1 MIESPGETL
10 LKIAARRGNIG
21 ASRDDLFRE
30 LKGGI
35 PYNKLEWLVQELE
48 QAGFIT
54 VDWLGT
60 YDFVI
65 TITPE
70 GNAQLT

>member
-1 MIESPGETL
+1 ML
-10 LKIAARRGNIG
+10 RIAAKRGNIG
-21 ASRDDLFRE
+21 ASRDDLFKA

-35 PYNKLEWLVQELE
+35 PYHKLEMIIQELE
-48 QAGFIT
+48 QNGFVT

-65 TITPE
+65 TITQTTVVS
-70 GNAQLT
+70 N

>member
-1 MIESPGETL
+1 MIENPGEAML
-10 LKIAARRGNIG
+10 RIAARRGNIG
-21 ASRDDLFRE
+21 ASRDDLFKA

-35 PYNKLEWLVQELE
+35 PYNKLEMIIQELE
-48 QAGFIT
+48 QHGFIT

-70 GNAQLT
+70 GMAQLT